1 MAVFGYGKNTLAH
14 TRAALLA
21 VRSPTDGLLEKALT
35 GDRGAACPSSGRQF
49 GHGPV
54 QGVHRPVVVIPA
66 DEPAHEGRRLEAL
79 PHNGDGGPPVAISWV
94 RLDVTLSC
102 RYTHAGKGN
111 PRNP

>member
-1 MAVFGYGKNTLAH
+1 MAVFGYSKNTLTH

-21 VRSPTDGLLEKALT
+21 VRSPIDGLLEKALT
-35 GDRGAACPSSGRQF
+35 GDRGGACLSSGRQF

-66 DEPAHEGRRLEAL
+66 EEPAHEGRRLEAL
-79 PHNGDGGPPVAISWV
+79 LHDGDGGPPVAIGWV
-94 RLDVTLSC
+94 RLDITLGC
-102 RYTHAGKGN
+102 RETRAGKGN